1 MGIKNMFSDCNKGE
15 YNLEFSQAN
24 IQRLTTFY

>member
-1 MGIKNMFSDCNKGE
+1 MGLEDMFSDCKKGE
-15 YNLEFSQAN
+15 YNLEVSQAN